1 MRENRKKEIIKS
13 RARNGPAV
21 EGPGCCSLGAWQD
34 SGFAPQPLLSRSCC
48 SWCILKELAFVAR
61 RTIGTPVPPPRRLLF
76 CSLHLA
82 AQPRECPLSFDQV
95 LSMARCLGYTAKKI
109 HNHSAFVLDFT
120 RVFYVHF
127 NEKCKHINK

>member
-1 MRENRKKEIIKS
+1 MVLFGFRFLFRDLVLHSWICYMCVCGDHMLCVLHCLSLVLGPFGQDTSAVSQKGGKS
-13 RARNGPAV
+13 KGMQHP
-21 EGPGCCSLGAWQD
+21 
-34 SGFAPQPLLSRSCC
+34 
-48 SWCILKELAFVAR
+48 
-61 RTIGTPVPPPRRLLF
+61 
-76 CSLHLA
+76 LHLA

-127 NEKCKHINK
+127 NEKC